1 MNEKLLKLQTWF
13 ESLSKREQWLTG
25 ITAVVAVVVI
35 WHTFLYSSW
44 VSKNSENKT
53 QIDSLTQRINALK
66 TGIEGMNLILQQ
78 DPDKETKDRVAV
90 LNKQIVNLDEELRD
104 SSSDLISPREM
115 AHVLEDVLKQNADLT
130 LVRLQ
135 SGQAIPLY
143 EEGGAP
149 DSNGKEEATASDVD
163 AIEDLGPLAYRHPL
177 KIEFQGS
184 YEQGVKY
191 LQALE
196 NLPWQFFWHG
206 IQLETEE
213 YPRVNIQ
220 LEVYTLSLEPGWI
233 GG

>member
-1 MNEKLLKLQTWF
+1 MNEKLEKLQNWF

-44 VSKNSENKT
+44 VAKNTENKT
-53 QIDSLTQRINALK
+53 QIDSLTQRINALQ
-66 TGIEGMNLILQQ
+66 TGIDGMNLVLQQ
-78 DPDKETKDRVAV
+78 DPDKETKERVAV
-90 LNKQIVNLDEELRD
+90 LNSQISDIDQELSD

-115 AHVLEDVLKQNADLT
+115 AHVLEDVLKKNEDLV
-130 LVRLQ
+130 LIRLQ
-135 SGQAIPLY
+135 SGQAIPLHDEGAEPNSVKTDQAKDGVD
-143 EEGGAP
+143 EEL
-149 DSNGKEEATASDVD
+149 
-163 AIEDLGPLAYRHPL
+163 EDLGPLAYRHPL
-177 KIEFQGS
+177 KVEFQGS
-184 YEQGVKY
+184 YEQAVEY

-196 NLPWQFFWHG
+196 NLSWQFFWHG
-206 IQLETEE
+206 VELETSE

>member
-1 MNEKLLKLQTWF
+1 MNEKLEKLQTWF
-13 ESLSKREQWLTG
+13 DSLSKREQWLTG

-44 VSKNSENKT
+44 VAKNTENGT
-53 QIDSLTQRINALK
+53 QIDSLTQRINALQ
-66 TGIEGMNLILQQ
+66 TGIDGMNLVLKQ

-90 LNKQIVNLDEELRD
+90 LNTQIANLDQELSD

-115 AHVLEDVLKQNADLT
+115 AHVLEDVLKQNENLAL
-130 LVRLQ
+130 LRLQ

-143 EEGGAP
+143 EEGGEP
-149 DSNGKEEATASDVD
+149 GSDQKDQSKASDEEVM
-163 AIEDLGPLAYRHPL
+163 EDLGPLAYRHPL
-177 KIEFQGS
+177 KVEFQGG
-184 YEQGVKY
+184 YEQAVEY
-191 LQALE
+191 LKALE

-206 IQLETEE
+206 IELKADD